1 MISCLLPV
9 SFFLPAEW
17 RYLPEWLCSFLPQ
30 KVICCCQETQLQKSD
45 LWRIKG
51 IRLHRN
57 NYYQDPNW
65 VISGL
70 KFSLKQLPI
79 PSSWKNKTQVNSSLS
94 SPADGRKR
102 FFLCVG
108 EVLLMRQK
116 TNSWRKKKTWHTSTQ
131 SIGRFFSIIKSF
143 FVIEGSKQFK
153 SPIIFLYQGLQMIG
167 NFFFKFYNLLLVCCE
182 SWDLQFQAA

>member
-1 MISCLLPV
+1 MHQRVHKGLNHDFTCTWFPVCFLFPLSYLLSEDISPNGCVPFSHRKRYAVAKRL
-9 SFFLPAEW
+9 SF
-17 RYLPEWLCSFLPQ
+17 
-30 KVICCCQETQLQKSD
+30 KKSD

-51 IRLHRN
+51 IRLRGN

-102 FFLCVG
+102 FFPCVG

-116 TNSWRKKKTWHTSTQ
+116 TNSWRKKKEPDIHPHNPLVD
-131 SIGRFFSIIKSF
+131 FFFIIKSF

-167 NFFFKFYNLLLVCCE
+167 NFFQIL
-182 SWDLQFQAA
+182 

>member
-1 MISCLLPV
+1 MPSSTKRAHAGPVGRSRTLMLQTLMHQWVHKGLNHDFTCTWFPVCFLFPFSNLLSEDISPNGCVPFSHRKRYAVAKKL
-9 SFFLPAEW
+9 SF
-17 RYLPEWLCSFLPQ
+17 
-30 KVICCCQETQLQKSD
+30 KKSD

-51 IRLHRN
+51 IRLCGN

-102 FFLCVG
+102 FFPCVG

-116 TNSWRKKKTWHTSTQ
+116 TNSWRKKKKTNLTYIHT
-131 SIGRFFSIIKSF
+131 IH
-143 FVIEGSKQFK
+143 
-153 SPIIFLYQGLQMIG
+153 
-167 NFFFKFYNLLLVCCE
+167 
-182 SWDLQFQAA
+182 W